1 MTNKSNLM
9 KPIDFKSLLILPL
22 LILIGFL
29 VALAGSQGGA
39 TLGGVPVFAL
49 VVALAFLIQWLVFIP
64 AYIFQTEKYFDLTGS
79 ITYIT
84 VISAALCYTRY
95 TVPLDARSFLV
106 AALVSVWAV
115 RLGAFLFSRIRK
127 AGKDD
132 RFDEIKP
139 NFLRFLNV
147 WTIQGLWVTFT
158 AAAALVTITSATR
171 KGLDAFAIVGALVW
185 VIGFAIEVIADAQK
199 SRFNADPS
207 NKGKFIC
214 TGLWSRSRHPNY
226 FGEIVLWIGIAIIAI
241 PVLQG
246 WQWIAMISPL
256 FVTLL
261 LTRVSGIPLLEKKA
275 DAKWGGQEEY
285 EEYKKNTPVLIPR
298 L

>member
-1 MTNKSNLM
+1 MITTDRNALITF
-9 KPIDFKSLLILPL
+9 PIV
-22 LILIGFL
+22 ILIGYL
-29 VALAGSQGGA
+29 VALAGSQSG
-39 TLGGVPVFAL
+39 TMFGGVPIFM
-49 VVALAFLIQWLVFIP
+49 LAVGLAYLIQWLVFIP
-64 AYIFQTEKYFDLTGS
+64 SYIFQTEKFFDLTGS
-79 ITYIT
+79 LTYISVIT
-84 VISAALCYTRY
+84 VAVCYSRYSVHLDTRSI
-95 TVPLDARSFLV
+95 LL
-106 AALVSVWAV
+106 AALVGIWAI
-115 RLGAFLFSRIRK
+115 RLGAFLFGRIRK

-139 NFLRFLNV
+139 SFIRFLNF

-158 AAAALVTITSATR
+158 AATALVAITTSTR
-171 KGLDAFAIVGALVW
+171 KELDIFAIIGFLVW
-185 VIGFAIEVIADAQK
+185 IFGFVFEVTADTQK

-207 NKGKFIC
+207 NKGKFIQ

-226 FGEIVLWIGIAIIAI
+226 FGEIVLWIGIALIAA

-261 LTRVSGIPLLEKKA
+261 LTRVSGVPLLEKKA
-275 DAKWGGQEEY
+275 DKKWGGQEEY
-285 EEYKKNTPVLIPR
+285 ETYKKNTPVLIPK

>member
-1 MTNKSNLM
+1 M
-9 KPIDFKSLLILPL
+9 KNRSSLIIFPVLV
-22 LILIGFL
+22 LIGYL
-29 VALAGSQGGA
+29 VALAGSQNGA
-39 TLGGVPVFAL
+39 TLGSLPVFGI
-49 VVALAFLIQWLVFIP
+49 VVGLAFVIQWLVFIP
-64 AYIFQTEKYFDLTGS
+64 AYIYQTEKYFDITGS

-84 VISAALCYTRY
+84 VTGVALCYSRY
-95 TVPLDARSFLV
+95 SGPLDARTILL
-106 AALVSVWAV
+106 AALVIVWAI
-115 RLGAFLFSRIRK
+115 RLGTFLFSRIRK

-139 NFLRFLNV
+139 DFFRFLNV
-147 WTIQGLWVTFT
+147 WTIQGLWITFT
-158 AAAALVTITSATR
+158 AAAALVAITSSMR
-171 KGLDAFAIVGALVW
+171 KDLDIFAISGALVW
-185 VIGFAIEVIADAQK
+185 VFGFVFEVTADSQK

-207 NKGKFIC
+207 NKGKFIR
-214 TGLWSRSRHPNY
+214 TGLWARSRHPNY

-246 WQWIAMISPL
+246 WQWVAMISPL

-261 LTRVSGIPLLEKKA
+261 LTRVSGVPLLEKKA
-275 DAKWGGQEEY
+275 NKKWGGQADY

>member
-1 MTNKSNLM
+1 M
-9 KPIDFKSLLILPL
+9 KNRSSLIVFPI
-22 LILIGFL
+22 LILIGYL
-29 VALAGSQGGA
+29 VALAGSQNGA
-39 TLGGVPVFAL
+39 TLGNLPVFGI
-49 VVALAFLIQWLVFIP
+49 VVALAYVIQWLVFIP
-64 AYIFQTEKYFDLTGS
+64 AYIYQTEKYFDITGS

-84 VISAALCYTRY
+84 VTGVALCYTRY
-95 TVPLDARSFLV
+95 SVDLDARSILV
-106 AALVSVWAV
+106 AALVIVWAI
-115 RLGAFLFSRIRK
+115 RLGTFLFSRIRK

-132 RFDEIKP
+132 RFDELKP
-139 NFLRFLNV
+139 SFIRFLNV

-158 AAAALVTITSATR
+158 AAAALVAITSATR
-171 KGLDAFAIVGALVW
+171 KDLDAFAVIGALVW
-185 VIGFAIEVIADAQK
+185 VIGFVIEVTADAQK
-199 SRFNADPS
+199 SRFNADPA
-207 NKGKFIC
+207 NKGKFIR

-246 WQWIAMISPL
+246 WQWVAMISPL

-261 LTRVSGIPLLEKKA
+261 LTRVSGVPLLEKKS
-275 DAKWGGQEEY
+275 DKKWGGQADY